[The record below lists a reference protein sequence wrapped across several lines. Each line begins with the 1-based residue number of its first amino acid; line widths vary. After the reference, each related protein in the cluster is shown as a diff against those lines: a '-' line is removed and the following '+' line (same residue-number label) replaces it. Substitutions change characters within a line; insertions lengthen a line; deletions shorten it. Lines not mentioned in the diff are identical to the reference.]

1 MSSNNDTSLLPAP
14 MSIEAEEALI
24 GAVLI
29 NPSAFRILAA
39 TVHPEDFYILR
50 HSYIWQAFERQ
61 SQQDKAIDYLTTCVE
76 LQKMGQIDAIG
87 GPAYLTELGN
97 KTPTSM
103 HGPVYAG
110 MVKQAATRR
119 RLLQAT
125 DQIRALALDEQ
136 LQLNEVMGQAQSL
149 FLDVS
154 SRVVEDRGCS
164 MKTAMNDLLD
174 VIESQAKTHTSLVG
188 IPSGLTD
195 LDDLMQG
202 FQAQDLII
210 LAGRPGAG
218 KSALILNIAL
228 NAARAGHKVGLFLNE
243 MSRQE
248 ACYRWLAMDSG
259 VNSNKLKR
267 AASLTAAHWDR
278 MTHAIGKFSD
288 LPIWI
293 EDYPLKPLEMAAKC
307 QWLKRT
313 TGLDLV
319 LFDGMYKQH
328 ADSGDLEDYKRYSQ
342 VAEANKTLAKMLDVP
357 VVATHQL
364 NRDLEDRKD
373 KRPQLSD
380 LRGSGRIEEEADVV
394 MFLYRDA
401 MYNDNT
407 EFPNQ
412 ADIIV
417 AKNRDGSTGTVPTY
431 FEKTLTKFMNT
442 ATTRVDLEDDRV
454 IPMPKYP
461 TDTTHAAKTAPGE

>member
-1 MSSNNDTSLLPAP
+1 

-39 TVHPEDFYILR
+39 TVRPEDFYILR
-50 HSYIWQAFERQ
+50 HSYIWQAFEHQ

-87 GPAYLTELGN
+87 GPAYLTELSC

-103 HGPVYAG
+103 HGEVYAG
-110 MVKQAATRR
+110 LVKQSATRR

-125 DQIRALALDEQ
+125 DQIRALALDEA
-136 LQLNEVMGQAQSL
+136 LQMSEVMGQAQSL

-154 SRVVEDRGCS
+154 SQVTENRGENVKS
-164 MKTAMNDLLD
+164 AMNDLLD
-174 VIESQAKTHTSLVG
+174 SIEGQTKNHDSLIG

-195 LDDLMQG
+195 LDDLSQG
-202 FQAQDLII
+202 FQAQDLIV

-243 MSRQE
+243 MSTRE
-248 ACYRWLAMDSG
+248 ACYRWVAIDSG
-259 VNSNKLKR
+259 INSNKLKR
-267 AASLTAAHWDR
+267 AASLTAAQWQD
-278 MTHAIGKFSD
+278 MTHAIGRFSE

-313 TGLDLV
+313 RGLDLV

-357 VVATHQL
+357 VIATHQL

-412 ADIIV
+412 ADIII

-431 FEKTLTKFMNT
+431 FEKTLTKFMN
-442 ATTRVDLEDDRV
+442 AAATRVDLGDDRV
-454 IPMPKYP
+454 IPMPKPP
-461 TDTTHAAKTAPGE
+461 TLPTGTTHAAKTAPGE